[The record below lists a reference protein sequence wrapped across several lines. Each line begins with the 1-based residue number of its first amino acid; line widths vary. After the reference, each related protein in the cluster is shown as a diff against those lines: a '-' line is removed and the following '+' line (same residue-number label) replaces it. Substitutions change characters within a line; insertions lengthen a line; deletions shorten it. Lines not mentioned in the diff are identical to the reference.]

1 MILIKENKLL
11 VQNIIRDLQKGYGVE
26 YIAVQGTATQKQT
39 QHVIELMRKNN
50 MLNKFYKT
58 AKRKWKTNASN
69 NDSGKR
75 E

>member
-1 MILIKENKLL
+1 MNTHPLENLTR
-11 VQNIIRDLQKGYGVE
+11 NIIRDLQKGYGVE
-26 YIAVQGTATQKQT
+26 DIAVQGTATQKQT
-39 QHVIELMRKNN
+39 QHVIELMRKND

-75 E
+75 G